1 MFKFKSGEKEGTAR
15 ADNDRKEFLSKF
27 DCIRYVEKNDNREEM
42 FAFTFDYDNFA
53 MHNTVIAKKNGR
65 HILSEAEYRRYMK
78 MDGIQVAHV
87 R

>member
-1 MFKFKSGEKEGTAR
+1 
-15 ADNDRKEFLSKF
+15 
-27 DCIRYVEKNDNREEM
+27 M

-78 MDGIQVAHV
+78 MDGIQVTHA